1 ERDLKEAM
9 VLAPN
14 NVSIAL
20 NYANLLWK
28 INRDADALALY
39 KHSLQID
46 PNNHAAL
53 TSLGYLSLYLNDP
66 VAAEK
71 YFLKLAELY
80 PQDYV
85 AYFALGDL
93 YTASKQYERAQANYE
108 KAHQLAPNN

>member
-1 ERDLKEAM
+1 M
-9 VLAPN
+9 P
-14 NVSIAL
+14 
-20 NYANLLWK
+20 
-28 INRDADALALY
+28 DALALY

-53 TSLGYLSLYLNDP
+53 TALGYLSRDMKDP
-66 VAAEK
+66 VSAEK

-93 YTASKQYERAQANYE
+93 YTSSKQYDRAQANYE
-108 KAHQLAPNN
+108 KALPVGSQECAGGGRRHQLCA

>member
-1 ERDLKEAM
+1 MPSAERDLKQAM
-9 VLAPN
+9 ALAPN

-53 TSLGYLSLYLNDP
+53 TALGYLSRDMKDP
-66 VAAEK
+66 VAEEK
-71 YFLKLAELY
+71 YFL
-80 PQDYV
+80 
-85 AYFALGDL
+85 
-93 YTASKQYERAQANYE
+93 
-108 KAHQLAPNN
+108 